1 MRSVSE
7 ELMRTRRGFRE
18 ERERE
23 SKGGRLAAL
32 SKRAGGLTEGV
43 YSQ

>member
-7 ELMRTRRGFRE
+7 ELMRTRKGFRV
-18 ERERE
+18 ERE